1 MNEHFEPDPLDAL
14 RAADP
19 IDVDRLSS
27 ASLARIRARVRE
39 DVMSTPTPRRASWG
53 PRLVGLGGVA
63 AAAAVALALALGGPG
78 RAPVV
83 GPGGSIPPGAAS
95 CVEPYSQAALA
106 KRDFAFDGVVSAID
120 GDRVT
125 FAVGQSFRGASDP
138 TITLDAPGMSGTSI
152 TSAGG
157 PSLVVGSR
165 YLVAGDDHFAWA
177 CGYTQPYAEVVA
189 AEWASAL
196 AG

>member
-19 IDVDRLSS
+19 IDADRLSS

-39 DVMSTPTPRRASWG
+39 DVMSTPTARRVPWG
-53 PRLVGLGGVA
+53 RRLAGLGGVA
-63 AAAAVALALALGGPG
+63 AAAAVALALVLGGPG
-78 RAPVV
+78 KAPVV
-83 GPGGSIPPGAAS
+83 GPGGSIPPVAAS
-95 CVEPYSQAALA
+95 CVEPYSRTALA
-106 KRDFAFDGVVSAID
+106 NRDFAFDGVVTAID

-125 FAVGQSFRGASDP
+125 FAIGRSFRGSSDP
-138 TITLDAPGMSGTSI
+138 TITLDAPGMNGTSI

-165 YLVAGDDHFAWA
+165 YLVAGDDNFAWA
-177 CGYTQPYAEVVA
+177 CGYTQPFDEAVA
-189 AEWASAL
+189 AEWSAAL

>member
-1 MNEHFEPDPLDAL
+1 MNEHFEPDPLDVL
-14 RAADP
+14 RTADP

-39 DVMSTPTPRRASWG
+39 DVMNTPTPRRSLWG
-53 PRLVGLGGVA
+53 RRIIGLGGVA
-63 AAAAVALALALGGPG
+63 AATAVAVALALGGRG
-78 RAPVV
+78 NSPVV
-83 GPGGSIPPGAAS
+83 GPGGSIPPGTAA
-95 CVEPYSQAALA
+95 CVEPYSRTALA
-106 KRDFAFDGVVSAID
+106 HRDFAFDGTVTAID

-125 FAVGQSFRGASDP
+125 FAIGRSFRGASDP

-157 PSLVVGSR
+157 PSLIVGSR

-177 CGYTQPYAEVVA
+177 CGYTQPFDDAVA
-189 AEWASAL
+189 AEWAAAL